1 MTTTKLR
8 KLQRLS
14 PEELAYVAGFLDGD
28 GSVCARIVKRPDY
41 RLKFEIRISLSFFQK
56 TTRHWF
62 LIQLQNQLHYG
73 SLRKQ
78 SNGMSEYTICE
89 RDSVKHCLE
98 RLRPYVKIKQR
109 QVRLCL
115 QILNKITKTTAHHS
129 SHKQQEPKDFWK
141 LCQLVDEVARWND
154 SKRRKV
160 TSETVRSLFVELG
173 MIDKDDV

>member
-1 MTTTKLR
+1 MTTTKFR

-73 SLRKQ
+73 SLRKRPD
-78 SNGMSEYTICE
+78 GMSEYTICE

-109 QVRLCL
+109 QVMLCL
-115 QILNKITKTTAHHS
+115 QILNHS
-129 SHKQQEPKDFWK
+129 SHKQQEPKDFWN

-173 MIDKDDV
+173 MIEREDDS